1 MAVTPLVDG
10 FGRVADDLRVSVTDR
25 CNFRCTYCM
34 PAGGLEWMPR
44 SEVLSFE
51 ELARLVGVFVGLGVR
66 TVRLT
71 GGEPLLRR
79 GLDELVAQLSATGV
93 TDLSMTTNGF
103 LLASKAKGLA
113 AAGLRRVNVSVDSL
127 LRHRFKAMTRRDAL
141 DAVMEGLAAAERAG
155 MAPVKLNC
163 VVIRGTNDDE
173 LVEFARFARS
183 TGYEVRFIEFM
194 PLDADEE
201 WSRDQVVPSQE
212 VLATI
217 DQAYPLVGAGT
228 GTQPGDAQPADTQP
242 AEVYRFADGAPG
254 SVGVIPSVTAPF
266 CASCNRVRITA
277 DGQFRTCLFSL
288 GETDLKA
295 MLRSG
300 ADDDEITGAIRHAV
314 AGKWAGHA
322 IGAAEFTRPA
332 RSMSMIGG

>member
-1 MAVTPLVDG
+1 MTALVDG

-34 PAGGLEWMPR
+34 PAGGLEWLPR

-51 ELARLVGVFVGLGVR
+51 EITRLVGVFVGLGVR

-79 GLDELVAQLSATGV
+79 GLDELVAQLSAAGV

-103 LLASKAKGLA
+103 LLASKANALA
-113 AAGLRRVNVSVDSL
+113 AAGLRRINVSVDSL

-141 DAVMEGLAAAERAG
+141 DSVMEGLAAAGRAG
-155 MAPVKLNC
+155 MAPMKLNC

-173 LVEFARFARS
+173 IVDFARFART
-183 TGYEVRFIEFM
+183 TGYEARFIEFM
-194 PLDADEE
+194 PLDADED
-201 WSRDQVVPSQE
+201 WSRDQVVPSEE
-212 VLATI
+212 VLAAI
-217 DQAYPLVGAGT
+217 DQAYPLVAVGT
-228 GTQPGDAQPADTQP
+228 FAEPAQ
-242 AEVYRFADGAPG
+242 VYRFADGAPG

-288 GETDLKA
+288 GETDLRA
-295 MLRSG
+295 MLRAG
-300 ADDDEITGAIRHAV
+300 AGDDEIAEAIRHAV
-314 AGKWAGHA
+314 GGKWAGHA